1 MFLITSAAY
10 ITSELATEYGKIPPS
25 FLPLQNKR
33 LYEHQLAL
41 LNTDETIVLSL
52 PAGFVISE
60 KDSDLLESYKASLVY
75 VPEGFSLG

>member
-10 ITSELATEYGKIPPS
+10 ISSGLVTEYGKIPPS

-41 LNTDETIVLSL
+41 VKNEETIVLSL
-52 PAGFVISE
+52 PAGFEV
-60 KDSDLLESYKASLVY
+60 
-75 VPEGFSLG
+75 LGRDHEILKFHLQQL